1 MPEPGTPEWKARRAQ
16 ILTDESRQPLRWWYL
31 SYADDEEFR
40 GGAILE
46 AHGEIHAIELAQR
59 LNLSPGGQVAVWEVP
74 AEVVVTLPAE
84 AKGRLLSK
92 PELARLFDEKPV
104 Q

>member
-1 MPEPGTPEWKARRAQ
+1 MPEPGSPEWKARRAQ
-16 ILTDESRQPLRWWYL
+16 ILTDELSQPLRWWYL
-31 SYADDEEFR
+31 SYAVDEGFL
-40 GGAILE
+40 GAVVLE
-46 AHGEIHAIELAQR
+46 AHGELHAIELAQR

-92 PELARLFDEKPV
+92 PELAHLFDEKPV